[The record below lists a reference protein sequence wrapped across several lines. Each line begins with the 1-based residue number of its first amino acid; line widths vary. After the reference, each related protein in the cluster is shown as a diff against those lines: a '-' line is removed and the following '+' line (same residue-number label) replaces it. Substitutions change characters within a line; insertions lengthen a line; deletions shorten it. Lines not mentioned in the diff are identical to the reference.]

1 MPGISAHIRIIAIG
15 LTAMAGG
22 VLFGGAQAAPQDD
35 WPNMGRDPGG
45 ARYSP
50 LDQITPANVNS
61 LKVAWKHD
69 LKPAGS
75 DLRNV
80 ASQTTPLAIDGVLY
94 LANPYGKIQA
104 LDGVTGQE
112 IWSYTLPD
120 NQRPNTRGMGYW
132 PGDGK
137 NDPRLIFTT
146 ATGKLVAVNAKTGK
160 APEGFGDQH
169 GMVNLRT
176 PDVMRGFEGRPYG
189 VSSAPLIYKNL
200 AITGSAMGEIPKGP
214 AGNVRAWDVLTGK
227 MVWSFKTVP
236 GPGELGYDTWA
247 PGSTVDRAGANVW
260 GLMNVDAE
268 RGIAYLP
275 IGAPSSDRYGGDRHG
290 TNLFSGSLV
299 AVNAATGKY
308 LWHFQLVHHD
318 IWDHDMDTPPVL
330 LTVRRDGKDIP
341 AVATMTKSAY
351 LFILDRVTGKPLYE
365 VKEEPVPASTVTGE
379 QAWPTQPIPAK
390 PPALARQSFSAATDI
405 ATVTPEHKAFCE
417 KLIKDKKLHDSVRY
431 SPLTMDSRIARFPG
445 SGGGP
450 EWAGGAMDE
459 KRGLF
464 IINTHD
470 MGSIEM
476 VEQKKEGH
484 WGSADGP
491 DSFFIDEEKKL
502 MCQEPPWGTLYA
514 INVNTGDIAWSSRL
528 GVTDSLPESVRN
540 TGRPS
545 IGGPTVTAGG
555 LIFIAATD
563 DSRFRAFETA
573 TGKEVWTHK
582 MDVSAHASPMTYR
595 GKDGKQYVAI
605 VATGGSFLQS
615 PTGPGSLLVFALP

>member
-1 MPGISAHIRIIAIG
+1 MPKINTRVRT
-15 LTAMAGG
+15 LTVALLGSL
-22 VLFGGAQAAPQDD
+22 LFAGAQAAPQDD
-35 WPNMGRDPGG
+35 WPNYGRDPGG

-50 LDQITPANVNS
+50 LTQITPANVNS

-75 DLRNV
+75 DLRNT
-80 ASQTTPLAIDGVLY
+80 ASQTTPLVVDGVLY

-104 LDGVTGQE
+104 LDGVSGKE

-120 NQRPNTRGMGYW
+120 NLRPNTRGIAYW

-137 NDPRLIFTT
+137 EDPRLIF
-146 ATGKLVAVNAKTGK
+146 ATPNGKLMAVNAKTGK
-160 APEGFGDQH
+160 AAEGFGDK
-169 GMVNLRT
+169 GAINLRT
-176 PDVMRGFEGRPYG
+176 PEIMRGFTDRPYAM
-189 VSSAPLIYKNL
+189 SSAPLIYKNL
-200 AITGSAMGEIPKGP
+200 VMTGGALGEIPKGP
-214 AGNVRAWDVLTGK
+214 SGAVRAWDVRSGK
-227 MVWSFKTVP
+227 LVWTFDAVP
-236 GPGELGYDTWA
+236 KKGEPGYDTWA
-247 PGSTVDRAGANVW
+247 PGSTENRAGVNVW

-275 IGAPSSDRYGGDRHG
+275 FGAPASDRYGGDRHG

-318 IWDHDMDTPPVL
+318 IWDHDLDTPPL
-330 LTVRRDGKDIP
+330 LMTVRRNGKDIP

-365 VKEEPVPASTVTGE
+365 VKEVPVPASTVTGE
-379 QAWPTQPIPAK
+379 QAWPTQPMPVK
-390 PPALARQSFSAATDI
+390 PPPLARQHFTAATDI

-417 KLIKDKKLHDSVRY
+417 KLIKDKKLHDSIAY

-450 EWAGGAMDE
+450 EWGGGSFDA
-459 KRGLF
+459 KLGYY
-464 IINTHD
+464 IVNTHD

-476 VEQKKEGH
+476 VEKKKEGH

-491 DSFFIDEEKKL
+491 DSFFIDEDKNL
-502 MCQEPPWGTLYA
+502 MCQTPPWGTLYA
-514 INVNTGDIAWSSRL
+514 VNVNTGDIAWSKTF
-528 GVTDSLPESVRN
+528 GVTDSLPEGSRN

-545 IGGPTVTAGG
+545 IGGPISTAGG
-555 LIFIAATD
+555 LTFIAATD
-563 DSRFRAFETA
+563 DSRFRAYESA
-573 TGKEVWTHK
+573 TGKEVWTYK
-582 MDVSAHASPMTYR
+582 MELSAHATPMTYR

-605 VATGGSFLQS
+605 VATGGSFIRS
-615 PTGPGSLLVFALP
+615 PTGPGSLMVFALP

>member
-1 MPGISAHIRIIAIG
+1 MPKISTRIRIIAMG
-15 LTAMAGG
+15 MAGG
-22 VLFGGAQAAPQDD
+22 LLFGGAQAAPQDD

-69 LKPAGS
+69 LKPVGL
-75 DLRNV
+75 DTRNA
-80 ASQTTPLAIDGVLY
+80 ASQTTPLVIDGVLY

-104 LDGVTGQE
+104 LDGVTGKE
-112 IWSYTLPD
+112 IWSYALPD
-120 NQRPNTRGMGYW
+120 NMRPNTRGMGYW

-137 NDPRLIFTT
+137 NDPRLIFTSQN
-146 ATGKLVAVNAKTGK
+146 GRMLAVNAKTGK
-160 APEGFGDQH
+160 AADGFGEK
-169 GMVNLRT
+169 GVINLRT
-176 PDVMRGFEGRPYG
+176 PDVMRGFPDRPYG

-227 MVWSFKTVP
+227 MVWTFKTVP

-260 GLMNVDAE
+260 GLMNFDAE

-299 AVNAATGKY
+299 AVN
-308 LWHFQLVHHD
+308 
-318 IWDHDMDTPPVL
+318 
-330 LTVRRDGKDIP
+330 
-341 AVATMTKSAY
+341 
-351 LFILDRVTGKPLYE
+351 
-365 VKEEPVPASTVTGE
+365 
-379 QAWPTQPIPAK
+379 
-390 PPALARQSFSAATDI
+390 AATDI

-476 VEQKKEGH
+476 VEKKKEGH

-491 DSFFIDEEKKL
+491 DSFFIDEKNKL

-514 INVNTGDIAWSSRL
+514 INVNTGDIAWSTRL
-528 GVTDSLPESVRN
+528 GVTDSLPEAVRN

-615 PTGPGSLLVFALP
+615 PSGPGSLLVFALP

>member
-1 MPGISAHIRIIAIG
+1 LPKINRIAAAG
-15 LTAMAGG
+15 LLGSF
-22 VLFGGAQAAPQDD
+22 LFAGAQAAPQDD
-35 WPNMGRDPGG
+35 WPNIGRDPGG

-50 LDQITPANVNS
+50 LTQITPANVNN

-75 DLRNV
+75 ELRDT
-80 ASQTTPLAIDGVLY
+80 ASQTTPLVVDGVLY

-104 LDGVTGQE
+104 LDGATGKE

-137 NDPRLIFTT
+137 NDPRLVFTT
-146 ATGKLVAVNAKTGK
+146 ATGRLVAVNAKLGK
-160 APEGFGDQH
+160 AAEGFGDQN

-176 PDVMRGFEGRPYG
+176 PDVMRGFDGRPYG

-214 AGNVRAWDVLTGK
+214 SGAVRAFDILTGK
-227 MVWSFKTVP
+227 LVWSFKTVP

-247 PGSTVDRAGANVW
+247 PGATENRSGANVW
-260 GLMNVDAE
+260 GLMNVDAQ

-330 LTVRRDGKDIP
+330 LTVRKNGRNIP

-351 LFILDRVTGKPLYE
+351 LFILDRVTGKPIYD
-365 VKEEPVPASTVTGE
+365 VKEVPVPASTVTDE
-379 QAWPTQPIPAK
+379 QAWPTQPMPVK
-390 PPALARQSFSAATDI
+390 PPPLARQSFSAAKDI

-417 KLIKDKKLHDSVRY
+417 KLIKDKKLHDSVAY

-476 VEQKKEGH
+476 VEKKKEGH

-491 DSFFIDEEKKL
+491 DSFFVDEDKKL
-502 MCQEPPWGTLYA
+502 MCQQPPWGTLYA
-514 INVNTGDIAWSSRL
+514 INVNTGDIAWSTRL
-528 GVTDSLPESVRN
+528 GVTDSLPEGSRN

-573 TGKEVWTHK
+573 TGKEVWTYK
-582 MDVSAHASPMTYR
+582 MDLSAHASPMTYR

-605 VATGGSFLQS
+605 VATGGSFIRS
-615 PTGPGSLLVFALP
+615 PTGPGSLMVFALP